1 MKTSTIVILVVVA
14 LLAIGG
20 ITIFSSYVSY
30 NNKEVSLRAQ
40 SDAQIKVIE
49 GYHDAMWKIITQKA
63 GVTQEYAASFDSI
76 YTHIM
81 EGRYSG
87 GSQDGSLMKWIQ
99 ESNPSF
105 DASLYKD
112 LMNTIEVQRI
122 AFKNAQEKEI
132 DIIREHETLLK
143 TMPSCWFISDK
154 RPIEY
159 TVVSST
165 KSKMTMETGLD
176 DDVELFKKYFYPF
189 PYTKP
194 F

>member
-1 MKTSTIVILVVVA
+1 MKTSTIVTLVVIA

-49 GYHDAMWKIITQKA
+49 GYHDAMWKIISQKA
-63 GVTQEYAASFDSI
+63 QVSNEYRAGFDSI
-76 YTHIM
+76 YTHIIS
-81 EGRYSG
+81 GRYSQG
-87 GSQDGSLMKWIQ
+87 DGSLMKWIQ

-176 DDVELFKKYFYPF
+176 DDVELFKK
-189 PYTKP
+189 
-194 F
+194 

>member
-1 MKTSTIVILVVVA
+1 MKTSTIVALVVVA

-20 ITIFSSYVSY
+20 ISIFSVYVSY
-30 NNKEVSLRAQ
+30 NNKEIELRAQ

-49 GYHDAMWKIITQKA
+49 GYHDTMWKIISQKA
-63 GVTQEYAASFDSI
+63 GVTQEYATSFDSI

-81 EGRYSG
+81 EGRYSA
-87 GSQDGSLMKWIQ
+87 GSNDGSLMKWIQ

-112 LMNTIEVQRI
+112 LMNTIEVQRL
-122 AFKNAQEKEI
+122 AFKNAQEKEF

-143 TMPSCWFISDK
+143 TMPSSWFISDK

-165 KSKMTMETGLD
+165 KSKMTMESGID
-176 DDVELFKKYFYPF
+176 DDVELFKK
-189 PYTKP
+189 
-194 F
+194 